1 MALYVQK
8 FGGTSVGSLE
18 RIQAVAR
25 RVDQS
30 LARGDQVAVVLSAM
44 AGETDRLIDMGKQ
57 ISTMESPREMD
68 ILMSAGE
75 QVSVSLLV
83 MALEA
88 LGRQARSYL
97 GSQVRIHTDHAH
109 MRARIRDVDTN
120 TLRSDLA
127 QGVTPVIAGFQ
138 GVSPDGEITTLGRG
152 GSDTTAVAVA
162 YALDAHECQ
171 IFTDVD
177 GVYTADPRIV
187 AGAKRLDAITI
198 EEMQEL
204 SSMGSKVLALRSV
217 EFANKHKVSLRVLS
231 SFSEG
236 DNGALGTLITRETTP
251 MEQPLVSGVAYS
263 RDEAKITFVGVPD
276 EPGVASRILGPV
288 GRAGIEVD
296 MIVQN
301 TGHDGTTDFTFTV
314 RREDY
319 RKALELV
326 CQVRDEVGGREVV
339 GDDTIVKLSAVGVG
353 MRSHAGV
360 ATAMFEALALEGIN
374 IQMVSTSEIKI
385 SVVVA
390 ERYLELGLRCIHSAF
405 DLDSDIES
413 SDITPMGE

>member
-18 RIQAVAR
+18 RVQAVAR
-25 RVDQS
+25 RVDQR
-30 LARGDQVAVVLSAM
+30 LARGDRVAVVLSAM
-44 AGETDRLIDMGKQ
+44 AGETDRLIDLGNQ
-57 ISTMESPREMD
+57 LAAEESPREMD
-68 ILMSAGE
+68 MLMSAGE

-83 MALEA
+83 MALRSI
-88 LGRQARSYL
+88 GREARSYL
-97 GSQVRIHTDHAH
+97 GSQVQIHTDHFH
-109 MRARIRDVDTN
+109 MRARIRDVDTKK
-120 TLRSDLA
+120 LRADLER
-127 QGVTPVIAGFQ
+127 GVTPVVAGFQ

-162 YALDAHECQ
+162 YALDADECQ

-187 AGAKRLDAITI
+187 AKAKRLDAITI

-217 EFANKHKVSLRVLS
+217 EFANKHKVALRVLS
-231 SFSEG
+231 SFAEE
-236 DNGALGTLITRETTP
+236 DNGGQGTLITRETTS

-276 EPGVASRILGPV
+276 QPGVASRILGPV

-319 RKALELV
+319 QKALQMV
-326 CQVRDEVGGREVV
+326 RQVRDEVGGRDVV

-360 ATAMFEALALEGIN
+360 ATTMFEALAAEGIN

-405 DLDSDIES
+405 DLDSEIES
-413 SDITPMGE
+413 NHIKHTGD

>member
-18 RIQAVAR
+18 RVQAVAR
-25 RVDQS
+25 RVDQR
-30 LARGDQVAVVLSAM
+30 LARGDRVAVVLSAM
-44 AGETDRLIDMGKQ
+44 AGETDRLIDLGNQ
-57 ISTMESPREMD
+57 LGAEESPREMD
-68 ILMSAGE
+68 MLMSAGE

-83 MALEA
+83 MALRA
-88 LGRQARSYL
+88 IGREARSYL
-97 GSQVRIHTDHAH
+97 GSQVQIHTDHFH
-109 MRARIRDVDTN
+109 MRARIRDVDTKK
-120 TLRSDLA
+120 LRADLER
-127 QGVTPVIAGFQ
+127 GVTPVVAGFQ

-162 YALDAHECQ
+162 YALDADECQ

-187 AGAKRLDAITI
+187 AKAKRLDAITI

-217 EFANKHKVSLRVLS
+217 EFANKHKVALRVLS
-231 SFSEG
+231 SFAEE
-236 DNGALGTLITRETTP
+236 DNGGQGTLITRETTS

-276 EPGVASRILGPV
+276 QPGVASRILGPV

-319 RKALELV
+319 RKALQMV
-326 CQVRDEVGGREVV
+326 RQVRDEVGGRDVV

-360 ATAMFEALALEGIN
+360 ATTMFEALAAEGIN

-405 DLDSDIES
+405 DLDSEIES
-413 SDITPMGE
+413 NHIKHTGD